1 MDKPDVEWPIPYHA
15 VSRLSYDDN
24 YRSVANFFPTQ
35 FGSRFNKL
43 VPLCQPTVINTD
55 ESFKKL
61 FAPRIVRLFS
71 AYIKALKLIFK
82 PKFILRIL
90 SVPSTVSKFDCV
102 MIPQLLRY
110 RVDKKNK
117 NILVNHVIDRQGTPI
132 TAILAIR
139 EVYDTNSILDFV
151 YISCDGDFIDNLNKA
166 IRKIGNTLSTAT
178 LLLSYNKFEVD
189 WEEALRYLLSAKA
202 KTAEEKH
209 EEASFIH
216 EEIARLRKLVG
227 APRVSDP
234 VSNQLE
240 DEYSLG
246 FPLSNDSLDKL
257 NDPVGFGEVSV
268 PLAYQT
274 ADVNEILRL
283 RKLIGTEN
291 VTITDKSDKL
301 S

>member
-1 MDKPDVEWPIPYHA
+1 MEILDVEWPIPYNA

-24 YRSVANFFPTQ
+24 YRTVLNFFPTS
-35 FGSRFNKL
+35 FGSKFNKL
-43 VPLCQPTVINTD
+43 VPLCQPAVINTD

-71 AYIKALKLIFK
+71 AYINTLKFIFK
-82 PKFILRIL
+82 PNFISRIL

-110 RVDKKNK
+110 YVDRKNK

-202 KTAEEKH
+202 KTAEEQQ
-209 EEASFIH
+209 EEATFIIK
-216 EEIARLRKLVG
+216 EIARLRKLVG
-227 APRVSDP
+227 APRVSDL
-234 VSNQLE
+234 VINQLE
-240 DEYSLG
+240 EDESEYSLG
-246 FPLSNDSLDKL
+246 FPLSDESMPKL
-257 NDPVGFGEVSV
+257 SDRVGFGEVSE
-268 PLAYQT
+268 LEQ
-274 ADVNEILRL
+274 LRNL
-283 RKLIGTEN
+283 GT
-291 VTITDKSDKL
+291 T
-301 S
+301 